1 MTQKWCLRLQVGDI
15 QRWCL
20 QLQVSDIQK
29 RGFVYNYI
37 YVTFKGGVVYCLM
50 TYKGGVVQ
58 QHGRGVG
65 AAVEHVQH
73 AIFVQVQKA
82 VSCTTDRHPHGHSGS
97 LWFTNG
103 KQLDSQEGLHDNYVC
118 RIRTLN
124 FQYSVK
130 VDHSVSG
137 HLPSSLN
144 EDYPLTK
151 HSHEQSSKPSPT
163 REEKNI
169 RFSELLTDN

>member
-1 MTQKWCLRLQVGDI
+1 
-15 QRWCL
+15 
-20 QLQVSDIQK
+20 
-29 RGFVYNYI
+29 
-37 YVTFKGGVVYCLM
+37 M

-73 AIFVQVQKA
+73 AIFIQVQKA

-103 KQLDSQEGLHDNYVC
+103 KQLDSQESLHDNYVS

-124 FQYSVK
+124 FQCSVK
-130 VDHSVSG
+130 ADHSFSG
-137 HLPSSLN
+137 HLHSSLN
-144 EDYPLTK
+144 EDDPLTK
-151 HSHEQSSKPSPT
+151 HSHEQSYKPSPA
-163 REEKNI
+163 REEKNP
-169 RFSELLTDN
+169 FASQNC

>member
-1 MTQKWCLRLQVGDI
+1 MVSTATGKRHTEAGF
-15 QRWCL
+15 CL
-20 QLQVSDIQK
+20 QLHLRNFQ
-29 RGFVYNYI
+29 RR
-37 YVTFKGGVVYCLM
+37 CCLLLM